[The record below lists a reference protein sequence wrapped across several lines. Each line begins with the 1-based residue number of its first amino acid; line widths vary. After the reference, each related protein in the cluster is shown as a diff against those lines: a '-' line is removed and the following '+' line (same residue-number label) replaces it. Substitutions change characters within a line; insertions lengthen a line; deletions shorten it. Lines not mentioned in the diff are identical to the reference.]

1 MVISNFSPEVL
12 AGRIQNLLNDEAS
25 LKDHGLSAV
34 SDAPIAKNT
43 NFLFLIHA
51 DTGEYAIPS
60 RAGNDITRYIN
71 GELTVTSSSLAGY
84 DEATSSASIETRLE
98 LIVPMLS
105 REKSN
110 NALLNAVR
118 LHISE
123 ALSYADR
130 TYVEIEG
137 QTYLQLVTFDFA
149 ATGSRA
155 QLPGVGDAIGLSM
168 YITFSYVFTG
178 ISSESVKL
186 FLRTLDDVDKDKD
199 GTLIPYAKLGI
210 ARKLTSESNV
220 QSGSETT
227 VPISKSLPVSS
238 VLTINFDALARLAAF
253 DAAARKYRLNGEIE
267 TLKIRIK
274 ELTGVGEDGNET
286 YETKDFDMILD
297 LATLN
302 AEQNAVCSA
311 TYTLVER
318 SGQKWLSLSNVL

>member
-1 MVISNFSPEVL
+1 MVISNFSPEDL
-12 AGRIQNLLNDEAS
+12 AGRIQNLLNNEAS

-105 REKSN
+105 RQKSN

-123 ALSYADR
+123 ALSYADK

-186 FLRTLDDVDKDKD
+186 FLNPVDDKDD

-220 QSGSETT
+220 QSDSETT

-238 VLTINFDALARLAAF
+238 VLTINLDALARLAVF
-253 DAAARKYRLNGEIE
+253 DTAAREYRLNGEIE
-267 TLKIRIK
+267 TLKIRIV
-274 ELTGVGEDGNET
+274 EFAGFDEEGNEI
-286 YETKDFDMILD
+286 YKKKDFDMILD

-318 SGQKWLSLSNVL
+318 SAQNG

>member
-1 MVISNFSPEVL
+1 MVISNNFSPEDF
-12 AGRIQNLLNDEAS
+12 AGRIQTLLNNETS
-25 LKDHGLSAV
+25 LNEHGLSAA
-34 SDAPIAKNT
+34 SDAPVAKNT

-60 RAGNDITRYIN
+60 REGNDITRYIN

-105 REKSN
+105 KQKSN
-110 NALLNAVR
+110 NSLLNAVR

-123 ALSYADR
+123 ALRYADK

-186 FLRTLDDVDKDKD
+186 FLNPVDENND

-210 ARKLTSESNV
+210 ARKLTSENNV
-220 QSGSETT
+220 QSGS
-227 VPISKSLPVSS
+227 
-238 VLTINFDALARLAAF
+238 
-253 DAAARKYRLNGEIE
+253 
-267 TLKIRIK
+267 
-274 ELTGVGEDGNET
+274 
-286 YETKDFDMILD
+286 
-297 LATLN
+297 
-302 AEQNAVCSA
+302 
-311 TYTLVER
+311 
-318 SGQKWLSLSNVL
+318 

>member
-1 MVISNFSPEVL
+1 MVISNFSPEDL
-12 AGRIQNLLNDEAS
+12 AGRIQNLLNNEAS

-105 REKSN
+105 RQKSN

-123 ALSYADR
+123 ALSYADK

-186 FLRTLDDVDKDKD
+186 FLNPVDDKDD

-220 QSGSETT
+220 QSDSETT

-238 VLTINFDALARLAAF
+238 VLTINLDALARLAVF
-253 DAAARKYRLNGEIE
+253 DTAAREYRLNGEIE
-267 TLKIRIK
+267 TLKIRIV
-274 ELTGVGEDGNET
+274 EFAGFDEEGNEI
-286 YETKDFDMILD
+286 YKKKDFDMILD

-318 SGQKWLSLSNVL
+318 SAQNGRVY

>member
-1 MVISNFSPEVL
+1 MAISNFSPEDF
-12 AGRIQNLLNDEAS
+12 AGRIQALLNNEEA
-25 LKDHGLSAV
+25 LERHGLSAE
-34 SDAPIAKNT
+34 SAAPIAKNT

-51 DTGEYAIPS
+51 DTGEYAIPT

-71 GELTVTSSSLAGY
+71 GELTITSSSLAGY

-98 LIVPMLS
+98 LIVPMFS
-105 REKSN
+105 KQKSN
-110 NALLNAVR
+110 NSLLNAVR

-123 ALSYADR
+123 ALSYADK

-178 ISSESVKL
+178 ISSESIKL
-186 FLRTLDDVDKDKD
+186 FLNPVDENND

-210 ARKLTSESNV
+210 ARKLTSENNV
-220 QSGSETT
+220 QSDSETT

-238 VLTINFDALARLAAF
+238 VLTINFDALARLADF
-253 DAAARKYRLNGEIE
+253 DAAAREYRLNGTIE
-267 TLKIRIK
+267 TLKIRIVEFAGFDK
-274 ELTGVGEDGNET
+274 DGNEI
-286 YETKDFDMILD
+286 YKKKDFDMILD

-318 SGQKWLSLSNVL
+318 SAQNG

>member
-1 MVISNFSPEVL
+1 MAISNFSPEDF
-12 AGRIQNLLNDEAS
+12 AGRIQILLNNEEA
-25 LKDHGLSAV
+25 LERHGLSAE
-34 SDAPIAKNT
+34 SAAPIAKNT

-98 LIVPMLS
+98 LIVPMFS
-105 REKSN
+105 KQKSN
-110 NALLNAVR
+110 NSLLNAVR

-123 ALSYADR
+123 ALRYADK
-130 TYVEIEG
+130 TYVEIEEG

-155 QLPGVGDAIGLSM
+155 QLPGVGDAIGLSL

-186 FLRTLDDVDKDKD
+186 FLNPVNEDDD

-220 QSGSETT
+220 QSGSNVT

-238 VLTINFDALARLAAF
+238 VLTINLDALARLAAF
-253 DAAARKYRLNGEIE
+253 DTVAREYRLNGTIE
-267 TLKIRIK
+267 TLKIRIV
-274 ELTGVGEDGNET
+274 EFAGFDNVGSEI
-286 YETKDFDMILD
+286 YKKKDFDMVLD

-311 TYTLVER
+311 TYTLVETLVER
-318 SGQKWLSLSNVL
+318 SAQNG

>member
-1 MVISNFSPEVL
+1 MVTSNFSPEDF
-12 AGRIQNLLNDEAS
+12 AGRIQTLLNNETS
-25 LKDHGLSAV
+25 LYEHGLTAASG
-34 SDAPIAKNT
+34 APIAKNT

-60 RAGNDITRYIN
+60 RVGNDITRYIN

-105 REKSN
+105 RQKSN

-123 ALSYADR
+123 ALSYADK

-186 FLRTLDDVDKDKD
+186 FLNPDGEDND

-220 QSGSETT
+220 QSGSGMT

-253 DAAARKYRLNGEIE
+253 DAAARKYRLNGTIE

-274 ELTGVGEDGNET
+274 ELTGFDENGIEA
-286 YETKDFDMILD
+286 YETEDFDMILD

-302 AEQNAVCSA
+302 AEQNAVCSS

-318 SGQKWLSLSNVL
+318 SAQNG

>member
-1 MVISNFSPEVL
+1 MVINNFSPEDF
-12 AGRIQNLLNDEAS
+12 AGRIQNLLNDETS
-25 LKDHGLSAV
+25 LKDHGLTV
-34 SDAPIAKNT
+34 TSDAPVAKNT

-60 RAGNDITRYIN
+60 REGNDITRYIN

-105 REKSN
+105 RQKSN

-123 ALSYADR
+123 ALRYADK

-149 ATGSRA
+149 ATGSRT

-186 FLRTLDDVDKDKD
+186 FLNPDGEDD

-220 QSGSETT
+220 QSDSGMTP
-227 VPISKSLPVSS
+227 PISKSLPVSS

-253 DAAARKYRLNGEIE
+253 DTAARNYRLNGMIE
-267 TLKIRIK
+267 TLTIRIK
-274 ELTGVGEDGNET
+274 ELKGFDENGNET

-318 SGQKWLSLSNVL
+318 SAQNG